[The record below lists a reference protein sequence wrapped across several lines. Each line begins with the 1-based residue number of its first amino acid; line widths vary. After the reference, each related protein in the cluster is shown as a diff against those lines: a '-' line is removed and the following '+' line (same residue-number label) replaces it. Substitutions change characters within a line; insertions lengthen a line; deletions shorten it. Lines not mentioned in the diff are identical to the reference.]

1 MFPEAD
7 EANMNMNQ
15 TISTKAVAGRSGG
28 RHVFKQHR
36 LLDTVME
43 ALSLKSDAGLA
54 RRLDVTPPLISL
66 LRSGKRRIG
75 PSMLLR
81 MHEVSDIPISQL
93 RALMSDEA
101 QNREI

>member
-1 MFPEAD
+1 
-7 EANMNMNQ
+7 MNQ
-15 TISTKAVAGRSGG
+15 TVSAKAATGRSGG

-43 ALSLKSDAGLA
+43 ALSLKNDAGLA

-93 RALMSDEA
+93 RALMPDDTQSHETSTV
-101 QNREI
+101 QTQRNR